1 MKLTLPIK
9 KVHFIGIGGIGMSAI
24 AEMLYDLNI
33 TVQGSNDTEN
43 ANTRRLSEKGIDVF
57 IGHDINNLDGSDAVI
72 ISSAI
77 QPDNPELVEAH
88 RRGLPVGHRSEMLA
102 EILKYKQ
109 SICVAGTHGKTTT
122 SSLIASLLVD
132 SGKKPSFIIGGILNA
147 KSSNAQLG
155 SGDWVV
161 VEADES
167 DGSFL
172 RLPTTLSV
180 ITNIDPEHMDY
191 YRTFENEKH
200 AYRTFIEKTAFYGC
214 TIACFDHPVVR
225 EIISSFQNRKIIT
238 YGLSKQADIHPDH
251 IRPTT
256 NGFILD
262 IFIRQGRK
270 FHKIKDVTLSLMGEH
285 NIENAMAAVAVASYF
300 NLSDRIIRKTLS
312 SFKGIQRRLTPRGLI
327 SNDVMVYDDYAHH
340 PTEIKATL
348 KALKTVSKNKLIA
361 VFQPHRYTRLHDLW
375 DTFLTSFSDAD
386 TVLVCDVFP
395 AGEAPIPNVSGSRFS
410 QDLLSSGKTVIYVSD
425 MKELPDLI
433 QKQISQKDIVVY
445 LGAGSISSASK
456 ELIQKLKGKKIC

>member
-24 AEMLYDLNI
+24 AEMLHSLDI
-33 TVQGSNDTEN
+33 SVQGSNDTEN
-43 ANTRRLSEKGIDVF
+43 ANTKRLTEKGIPIF
-57 IGHDINNLDGSDAVI
+57 IGHDINNLDGSDAVV

-77 QPDNPELVEAH
+77 KQDNPELVEAH
-88 RRGLPVGHRSEMLA
+88 RRGLAIGHRSEMLA

-109 SICVAGTHGKTTT
+109 SICIAGTHGKTTT
-122 SSLIASLLVD
+122 SSLIASLLIEG
-132 SGKKPSFIIGGILNA
+132 GKKPSFVIGGILNA

-155 SGDWVV
+155 RGDWVV

-172 RLPTTLSV
+172 RLPTTISV

-200 AYRTFIEKTAFYGC
+200 AYRAFIEKTAFYGC

-225 EIISSFQNRKIIT
+225 EIISSLKDRKIIT

-251 IRPTT
+251 IRPTRT
-256 NGFILD
+256 GFILD

-270 FHKIKDVTLSLMGEH
+270 FHKIKDVTLSLLGEH
-285 NIENAMAAVAVASYF
+285 NIENAMATVAVASYL
-300 NLSDRIIRKTLS
+300 NLSDRTIRKTLS
-312 SFKGIQRRLTPRGLI
+312 SFQGIQRRLTPRGI
-327 SNDVMVYDDYAHH
+327 IGKEVMVYDDYAHH
-340 PTEIKATL
+340 PTEVKATL
-348 KALKTVSKNKLIA
+348 KALKTISSGKVIA

-375 DTFLTSFSDAD
+375 DSFLTSFNDAD
-386 TVLVCDVFP
+386 TVLVCDVYS
-395 AGEAPIPNVSGSRFS
+395 AGETPIPNISGESFTS
-410 QDLLSSGKTVIYVSD
+410 ALTATGKNAIFVPSLD
-425 MKELPDLI
+425 KLA
-433 QKQISQKDIVVY
+433 DIVQNQIAQNDTVVC

-456 ELIQKLKGKKIC
+456 DLIQKLKGKKIC

>member
-24 AEMLYDLNI
+24 AEMLHDLNI

-43 ANTRRLSEKGIDVF
+43 SNTKRLVSKGISVF
-57 IGHDINNLDGSDAVI
+57 IGHDINNLDGSEAVI

-77 QPDNPELVEAH
+77 RSDNPELVEAQ

-122 SSLIASLLVD
+122 SSLIASLMVEA
-132 SGKKPSFIIGGILNA
+132 GKKPSFIIGGILNA

-172 RLPTTLSV
+172 RLPTTVSV

-200 AYRTFIEKTAFYGC
+200 AYQAFIEKTAFYGC

-251 IRPTT
+251 IRPTRS
-256 NGFILD
+256 GFILD
-262 IFIRQGRK
+262 IFIRQGSK

-285 NIENAMAAVAVASYF
+285 NIANAMAAVAVASYMD
-300 NLSDRIIRKTLS
+300 LSDRTIRKTLA
-312 SFKGIQRRLTPRGLI
+312 SFQGIQRRLTLRGI
-327 SNDVMVYDDYAHH
+327 INPNVAVYDDYAHH

-348 KALKTVSKNKLIA
+348 KALKTIAEEKVIA
-361 VFQPHRYTRLHDLW
+361 VFQPHRYTRFHDLW
-375 DTFLTSFSDAD
+375 DSFLTSFSDAD
-386 TVLVCDVFP
+386 TVLVCDVYP
-395 AGEAPIPNVSGSRFS
+395 AGECPIPQVSGDCFTEALSR
-410 QDLLSSGKTVIYVSD
+410 LGKKAVYVSD
-425 MKELPDLI
+425 LKQLPTI
-433 QKQISQKDIVVY
+433 VSQHISQNDIVVY
-445 LGAGSISSASK
+445 LGAGSISNASK

>member
-24 AEMLYDLNI
+24 AEMLFALNI
-33 TVQGSNDTEN
+33 SVQGSNDSEN
-43 ANTRRLSEKGIDVF
+43 ANTKRLRAKGIPVF

-72 ISSAI
+72 ISTAI
-77 QPDNPELVEAH
+77 RADNPELIEAQ
-88 RRGLPVGHRSEMLA
+88 RRSLPIGHRSEMLA

-122 SSLIASLLVD
+122 SSLIASLMIEG
-132 SGKKPSFIIGGILNA
+132 GKKPSFIIGGILNEKA
-147 KSSNAQLG
+147 SNAQLG

-172 RLPTTLSV
+172 RLPTTISV

-200 AYRTFIEKTAFYGC
+200 AYRAFIEKTAFYGC

-225 EIISSFQNRKIIT
+225 EIISSFSNRKIIT
-238 YGLSKQADIHPDH
+238 YGLSKQADIHPDN
-251 IRPTT
+251 IRPTQT
-256 NGFILD
+256 GFIMD

-300 NLSDRIIRKTLS
+300 NLSDRTIRKTLS
-312 SFKGIQRRLTPRGLI
+312 SFKGIQRRLTPRGI
-327 SNDVMVYDDYAHH
+327 IAQDVMIYDDYAHH

-348 KALKTVSKNKLIA
+348 KALKTVASNQVIA
-361 VFQPHRYTRLHDLW
+361 VFQPHRYTRFQDLW
-375 DTFLTSFSDAD
+375 DSFLTAFGDAD
-386 TVLVCDVFP
+386 IVLVCDVYS
-395 AGEAPIPNVSGSRFS
+395 AGESPIPNISGSIFAQS
-410 QDLLSSGKTVIYVSD
+410 LKALGKKVFHV
-425 MKELPDLI
+425 PDLN
-433 QKQISQKDIVVY
+433 QLADIVSEHVLPKDVVVC

-456 ELIQKLKGKKIC
+456 DLVQKLKGKKIC

>member
-33 TVQGSNDTEN
+33 TVQGSNDTSN
-43 ANTRRLSEKGIDVF
+43 ANTKRLEEKGIPVF
-57 IGHDINNLDGSDAVI
+57 IGHDIDNLDGSDAVI

-122 SSLIASLLVD
+122 SSLIASLMVEG
-132 SGKKPSFIIGGILNA
+132 GKKPSFIIGGILNA

-172 RLPTTLSV
+172 RLPTTISV

-200 AYRTFIEKTAFYGC
+200 AYRTFVEKTAFYGC

-225 EIISSFQNRKIIT
+225 EVISSFPNRKIIT

-251 IRPTT
+251 IRPTRT
-256 NGFILD
+256 GFVLD

-285 NIENAMAAVAVASYF
+285 NITNAMATVAIASYF
-300 NLSDRIIRKTLS
+300 NLSDRTIRKTLS
-312 SFKGIQRRLTPRGLI
+312 SFQGIQRRLTPRGI
-327 SNDVMVYDDYAHH
+327 IAQDVMVYDDYAHH

-348 KALKTVSKNKLIA
+348 KALKTVAENKVIA
-361 VFQPHRYTRLHDLW
+361 VFQPHRYSRLHELW
-375 DTFLTSFSDAD
+375 DSFLTSFDDAD
-386 TVLVCDVFP
+386 TVLVCDVYP
-395 AGEAPIPNVSGSRFS
+395 AGESPIPNISGSCFKNA
-410 QDLLSSGKTVIYVSD
+410 LACLGKKVFYVSD
-425 MKELPDLI
+425 LNQLPDTIKEL
-433 QKQISQKDIVVY
+433 ISPKDTVVC

-456 ELIQKLKGKKIC
+456 ELVQKLKGKKIC